1 MAQALNKNQKRLI
14 ELGFSALEQIVD
26 GGNVATGD
34 GDPVPLFREMRMAL
48 FEVKKSNPAAGRPKK
63 KAGSEQQLEKEID
76 SIMELC
82 E

>member
-14 ELGFSALEQIVD
+14 ELGFSALEQVVHE
-26 GGNVATGD
+26 GSE

-63 KAGSEQQLEKEID
+63 KADGEKQLEKEID